1 MDKFLGNEDL
11 YKTSK
16 WAREILD
23 LQQKDGSWGYFHTA
37 SSASKPPL
45 TTESALRRLK
55 ILGYTIDDA
64 PIHKAVEY
72 MLACMKGQKA
82 IPDRREKTHNWNI
95 FTEMMLA
102 TWIREFTLS
111 EEAANQVAMKWTGIL
126 SEAFIS
132 GKYSHDA
139 YRMAYSKRFA
149 EKPRGDRFMD
159 FVSFY
164 PVSLLSSSLEPK
176 TERAFLDYVLNHPK
190 GIYYVYD
197 GPIGVKGAK
206 SLPAVFASKEASQYL
221 GAIELL
227 TRYRGSKDKL
237 QFVVPW
243 LKNNRNKNGKWDLG
257 PSANDKVY
265 FPLSDDWRKTETR
278 EDDCTFRVQRLLGEL
293 TAK

>member
-1 MDKFLGNEDL
+1 MDKSTPKEDL
-11 YKTSK
+11 YKNSK
-16 WAREILD
+16 WALEILA
-23 LQQKDGSWGYFHTA
+23 LQQEDGSWGYFHTM
-37 SSASKPPL
+37 SSSGRTPH

-55 ILGYTIDDA
+55 ILGYTIEDE
-64 PIHKAVEY
+64 PIQKAVEY

-95 FTEMMLA
+95 FTEMVLA
-102 TWIREFTLS
+102 TWIREFTGS
-111 EEAANQVAMKWTGIL
+111 EETANQVALKWTGIL
-126 SEAFIS
+126 SEAFAS
-132 GKYSHDA
+132 GKYDHDA

-164 PVSLLSSSLEPK
+164 PVSLLSNTLDPK
-176 TERAFLDYVLNHPK
+176 TERAFLDYVLNHPE
-190 GIYYVYD
+190 GIYYIYD

-206 SLPAVFASKEASQYL
+206 SLPAVFASKQTSQYL

-227 TRYRGSKDKL
+227 TRYRCSKDKL

-265 FPLSDDWRKTETR
+265 FPLSDDWRKAETR
-278 EDDCTFRVQRLLGEL
+278 EDDCTYRVQRLLGKL